1 MQFTVEDLLRQI
13 EQHHLM
19 PPKDIP
25 AVRARWFRPERKD
38 AQDAGRFCEWLRVN
52 NYLTEF
58 VLSALTRG
66 KADQLALNQYRLTD
80 QLRTG
85 PEAGDLLA
93 TDPLERVLRVQIVL
107 AEARG
112 WPGWFEKFRATA
124 QRAMKVTHPGVAR
137 VLDFGQARGID
148 YLVSEHVDGEALE
161 DVLHKRHKLGYELA
175 ARIFA
180 LVFDALAALH
190 EQGLGAGEL
199 TAASVV
205 FASTGRSGGGN
216 RTIRLIN
223 AAFPRKLFAAAG
235 LGIIDRDQEPDTKMG
250 TGTASYGA
258 SPHFRRTPPSSDD
271 FQLQAALRPEEEIL
285 QLGSIFYRCVTGQ
298 EPHPVNDGPRR
309 GLNPAPVQK
318 QAPEVPG
325 MLADL
330 IDSMID
336 PVVANRPRSAAA
348 AAKALRVFLKTEEE
362 EKQGR
367 ADDKLAVAV
376 QSPPAAP
383 DDRAEEEL
391 NEKLAVD
398 LSPDSQGLL
407 TVVSGEPEISKYFRA
422 VMKLQGSDLHLAVG
436 NPPMMR
442 LRNVIRQMDLPPL
455 TPEEMERL
463 VAPILTPRSQ
473 EQLHQNGGADFA
485 YIVGKGEGRFRVNLF
500 KQRGHLGLVARR
512 VNTSIP
518 TFQKL
523 GLPQVLEKLCL
534 YDQGMVILAGVTG
547 SGKSTTLAAM
557 LDYINEREQVHVLTI
572 EDPIEY
578 LFTNKRAVINQREV
592 GIDVSDWKTALKHAV
607 RQDPD
612 VILVG
617 EMRDRETFEAGLNA
631 AETGHLVFCTI
642 HASSAPSTIG
652 RILDLFPA
660 DMHQAMR
667 QSLAFNLKGVV
678 CQKLLPSIKP
688 GVQRVPSNEIMIVN
702 PTIRELLIKGEDKK
716 LPDAVRIGLIEGM
729 IDFNESLRQLV
740 ARGDVDEAAAL
751 EASPNPE
758 ALKMAFKGI
767 RVAQPGI
774 L

>member
-38 AQDAGRFCEWLRVN
+38 AQDAGRFCDWLRVN

-58 VLSALTRG
+58 VLSALRRG

-80 QLRTG
+80 QLRAG

-93 TDPLERVLRVQIVL
+93 TDPLERVLRVQIVV
-107 AEARG
+107 AEARHR
-112 WPGWFEKFRATA
+112 PGWFEQFRATA
-124 QRAMKVTHPGVAR
+124 QRALKVTHPGVAR
-137 VLDFGQARGID
+137 VLDFGQAREID
-148 YLVSEHVDGEALE
+148 YLVSEHVDGESLE
-161 DVLHKRHKLGYELA
+161 DVLNKRRKLGYELA

-190 EQGLGAGEL
+190 EQGVRAAEL

-205 FASTGRSGGGN
+205 FAGTARSGGGN

-223 AAFPRKLFAAAG
+223 AAFPRKLFGAAA
-235 LGIIDRDQEPDTKMG
+235 LGIIDRDQAPEIPG
-250 TGTASYGA
+250 
-258 SPHFRRTPPSSDD
+258 RTPPSSDD
-271 FQLQAALRPEEEIL
+271 FQLQAAPRPEEEIL
-285 QLGSIFYRCVTGQ
+285 ELGSMFYRCVTGQ
-298 EPHPVNDGPRR
+298 EPYPANDGLRR
-309 GLNPAPVQK
+309 GSNPAPVQK

-325 MLADL
+325 MLAEL

-376 QSPPAAP
+376 HSPPAAAG
-383 DDRAEEEL
+383 DSEEEKL
-391 NEKLAVD
+391 NEKLAVGPVSVASGD

-407 TVVSGEPEISKYFRA
+407 ATVSGEPEISKYFRA

-436 NPPMMR
+436 NPPMLR
-442 LRNVIRQMDLPPL
+442 LRNVIRHMDLPPL
-455 TPEEMERL
+455 TQDEMERL

-500 KQRGHLGLVARR
+500 RQRGHLGLVARR

-523 GLPQVLEKLCL
+523 GLPPVLEKLCL

-578 LFTNKRAVINQREV
+578 LFTNKKAVINQREV

-617 EMRDRETFEAGLNA
+617 EMRDRETFEAGINA

-660 DMHQAMR
+660 DTHQAMR
-667 QSLAFNLKGVV
+667 QSLAFNLKAVV

-688 GVQRVPSNEIMIVN
+688 GVQRVPTNEIMIVN

>member
-1 MQFTVEDLLRQI
+1 MGGTAGMQFTVDDLLRQI
-13 EQHHLM
+13 EQHHLIS
-19 PPKDIP
+19 PKDIP
-25 AVRARWFRPERKD
+25 AIRARWFRPERKD
-38 AQDAGRFCEWLRVN
+38 AQDASRFGDWLRVN

-58 VLSALTRG
+58 VLAALTAG
-66 KADQLALNQYRLTD
+66 KADQLALNQYRLID
-80 QLRTG
+80 HMQSG

-93 TDPLERVLRVQIVL
+93 IDPLERVLRVQIVVP
-107 AEARG
+107 EFTRG
-112 WPGWFEKFRATA
+112 PGWFEHLHERA
-124 QRAMKVTHPGVAR
+124 QRAMQVTHPGVAR

-148 YLVSEHVDGEALE
+148 YVVSEHVEGESLE
-161 DVLHKRHKLGYELA
+161 DLLQKRGKLGYELA

-180 LVFDALAALH
+180 IVFDALAALH
-190 EQGLGAGEL
+190 EQGVSAGEL
-199 TAASVV
+199 TAASIV
-205 FASTGRSGGGN
+205 FAGSGRSAGGN
-216 RTIRLIN
+216 RTIRVIN
-223 AAFPRKLFAAAG
+223 AAFPRKLFDAAT
-235 LGIIDRDQEPDTKMG
+235 LGILARAQLPEH
-250 TGTASYGA
+250 S
-258 SPHFRRTPPSSDD
+258 RRTAPGSDA
-271 FQLQAALRPEEEIL
+271 FQLQAGPRPDEEVLR
-285 QLGSIFYRCVTGQ
+285 LGSIFYRSVTGQ
-298 EPHPVNDGPRR
+298 EPYPANEAPRP
-309 GLNPAPVQK
+309 GLEPAPLQK
-318 QAPEVPG
+318 YAPEVPG

-330 IDSMID
+330 VDSMVGSVI
-336 PVVANRPRSAAA
+336 ANRPRSAAA

-367 ADDKLAVAV
+367 ADDKIAVAV
-376 QSPPAAP
+376 QSPPSAAS
-383 DDRAEEEL
+383 DQGEEEP

-398 LSPDSQGLL
+398 QVSATSRDQGLAA
-407 TVVSGEPEISKYFRA
+407 VMPGEPEISRYFRA
-422 VMKLQGSDLHLAVG
+422 VMKLQGSDLHMAVG
-436 NPPMMR
+436 TPPMIR

-455 TPEEMERL
+455 TQEEMERL
-463 VAPILTPRSQ
+463 VAPIITPRSQ
-473 EQLHQNGGADFA
+473 EQLDQHGGADFA
-485 YIVGKGEGRFRVNLF
+485 YIVGRGEGRFRVNLF
-500 KQRGHLGLVARR
+500 KQRGHFGLVARR
-512 VNTSIP
+512 VNANIP
-518 TFQKL
+518 TFQQL
-523 GLPQVLEKLCL
+523 GLPPVLEKLCQ

-557 LDYINEREQVHVLTI
+557 LDYINEREQLHVLTI

-578 LFTNKRAVINQREV
+578 LFTNKKAVINQREV

-617 EMRDRETFEAGLNA
+617 EMRDRETFEAAINA

-642 HASSAPSTIG
+642 HASSAASTIG

-667 QSLAFNLKGVV
+667 QSLAFNLKAVV

-688 GVQRVPSNEIMIVN
+688 GVQRVPTNEIMILN
-702 PTIRELLIKGEDKK
+702 PTIRELIIKGEDKK
-716 LPDAVRIGLIEGM
+716 LPDAVRIGMIEGM

-740 ARGDVDEAAAL
+740 ARGDVDQAAAL

>member
-1 MQFTVEDLLRQI
+1 MQFTVEDLLGQI
-13 EQHHLM
+13 EQYHLM
-19 PPKDIP
+19 SPKDVP
-25 AVRARWFRPERKD
+25 AVKARWFRPERKD
-38 AQDAGRFCEWLRVN
+38 AQDAARFCDWLRVN

-80 QLRTG
+80 WLRTG
-85 PEAGDLLA
+85 PEAGDFLA
-93 TDPLERVLRVQIVL
+93 TDPLERLLRVQIV
-107 AEARG
+107 APEATQG
-112 WPGWFEKFRATA
+112 PAWFEQFRQAA
-124 QRAMKVTHPGVAR
+124 QRLMKVLHPGVAR
-137 VLDFGQARGID
+137 ALDFGQARGID
-148 YLVSEHVDGEALE
+148 YLVSEHVEGESLE
-161 DVLHKRHKLGYELA
+161 DVLNKHGKLNYDLA

-190 EQGLGAGEL
+190 EQGVRAGEL
-199 TAASVV
+199 SAACIV
-205 FASTGRSGGGN
+205 FAGTGKSAGGN
-216 RTIRLIN
+216 RTIRLVN
-223 AAFPRKLFAAAG
+223 VAFPRRLFDATA
-235 LGIIDRDQEPDTKMG
+235 LGIIARDQLPEPPRH
-250 TGTASYGA
+250 TG
-258 SPHFRRTPPSSDD
+258 PSSDVY
-271 FQLQAALRPEEEIL
+271 QLQAAPRPEEEIL
-285 QLGSIFYRCVTGQ
+285 RLGSICYRCVTGR
-298 EPHPVNDGPRR
+298 EAYPTSDSPRP
-309 GLNPAPVQK
+309 GLNPPPVQK
-318 QAPEVPG
+318 HAPEVPG

-330 IDSMID
+330 IDSMVD
-336 PVVANRPRSAAA
+336 TVVANRPRSAAA
-348 AAKALRVFLKTEEE
+348 VAKALRVFLKTEEE
-362 EKQGR
+362 EKQSR
-367 ADDKLAVAV
+367 PADKIAVAV
-376 QSPPAAP
+376 HSPPPLSA
-383 DDRAEEEL
+383 DREEQEQ
-391 NEKLAVD
+391 NERLSVD
-398 LSPDSQGLL
+398 PVPPASGNLGADSQGLL
-407 TVVSGEPEISKYFRA
+407 TAVPGEPEISRYFRA
-422 VMKLQGSDLHLAVG
+422 VMRLQGSDLHMAVG
-436 NPPMMR
+436 NPPMLR

-455 TPEEMERL
+455 TQEEMERL
-463 VAPILTPRSQ
+463 VAPIITPRSQ
-473 EQLHQNGGADFA
+473 GQLDQSGAADFA

-500 KQRGHLGLVARR
+500 KQRGHFGLVARR
-512 VNTSIP
+512 VNANIP

-523 GLPQVLEKLCL
+523 GLPPVLEQLCL

-578 LFTNKRAVINQREV
+578 LFTNKKAVINQREV
-592 GIDVSDWKTALKHAV
+592 GIDVADWKTALKHAV

-617 EMRDRETFEAGLNA
+617 EMRDRETFEAGINA

-667 QSLAFNLKGVV
+667 QSLAFNLKAVV

-688 GVQRVPSNEIMIVN
+688 GVQRVPTNEIMILN
-702 PTIRELLIKGEDKK
+702 PTIRDLIIKGEDKK
-716 LPDAVRIGLIEGM
+716 LPDAVRIGMIEGM

-740 ARGDVDEAAAL
+740 ARGDVDQAAAL

-767 RVAQPGI
+767 RLAQPGI